1 MDKFEN
7 EVNIGFDI
15 GISSVGVT
23 VLETRTGKILES
35 MVSIFPSASAA
46 KNEERRGFRQSRR
59 LIRRKK
65 NRLRDTKELLK
76 KNNFLPINE
85 RACENPYELRVRGLS
100 EKLSRE
106 ELGAA
111 LLHLVKRRG
120 ISYALSDVEDEG
132 NTGSY
137 KEGINE
143 NQKLLKSKYPAEIQ
157 LSRLEDFG
165 KVRGQVKDEANN
177 HVLLNV
183 FPNSAYLS
191 EAKQLL
197 ETQKEYYSDITEEF
211 QEKFYSLIQ
220 RKREYSK
227 GPGSIHSPSDYG
239 IYKTNGDVLDNI
251 FEILIGKDQIFPN
264 EYRAAGNSF
273 TAQHFNVLNDLNN
286 LKIQKLETGKLSTEQ
301 KEAIIHLL
309 RNDSPK
315 AVNMLKIVAKVA
327 KVKTEDIAGYRIDRK
342 DKPEFHSMEVY
353 RKVRNLFLEKE
364 IDVAKW
370 PIDLWDRLGYTLT
383 LNTENGEIRRSIE
396 EKIRPDFPS
405 MNDEMVDMIIEN
417 SGAFKISSNN
427 KWHRFSLKTMRL
439 LIPEME
445 QSSKE
450 QMTLLN
456 EMGLLKENKR
466 DYSEKSKIN
475 SKDICE
481 YIYNPVVR
489 KSVRQTINIFNE
501 LVKKYRNIAYLI
513 IEMPRETNEEEERKN
528 KQKFQRENEKEKS
541 AAEKEFMSC
550 LGISEVHL
558 DSQYR
563 KIKKLRSQ
571 IRFWYQQEGK
581 CPYSGK
587 TIKPD
592 DLFFNNS
599 LFEIDHI
606 IPLSVSFDDSM
617 NNKVLCYAEMNQE
630 KMNQTPYAFMQLGQ
644 GQGFEVMRAL
654 INSNKRMSKTK
665 KNNLLFTE
673 NLEDIEVRKRFIAR
687 NLVDTRYASRV
698 VLNELQQY
706 VRSKKLD
713 TKVTVV
719 RGKFT
724 STLRNKWHLN
734 LEKTRDTH
742 YHHAVDASIIAAS
755 PMLKLWR
762 RSETIIPKKIGENTI
777 DTETGEI
784 LNDDQYKKD
793 VYELPYER
801 FANEV
806 RNQDKLVKFS
816 HQVDK
821 KKNRKVSDATIYAT
835 RTAQVGKDKSENEY
849 VLGKIA
855 NIYSEQGFKS
865 FKKVYESGSKEF
877 LMERKDPKTFEKLV
891 TILEKYPD
899 HIEEIQD
906 NGSVK
911 KIPISPFEY
920 YRRNNGP
927 ITKYAK
933 KNNGPVIRQ
942 MKFYDNKIGSAI
954 EITPDET
961 KNKKVILQSLKPWRT
976 DVYFNDE
983 TGLYEIMGIKYSD
996 LKFGKKSQYGIS
1008 KDQYEKI
1015 KIKEKISSN
1024 SEFVFSLYRNDRIK
1038 IIDTINDQD
1047 IELLFASRTNPA
1059 NLGYVELKPMDR
1071 SKFGS
1076 NEILKI
1082 FGKVTP
1088 NGQFVKSINKKGL
1101 KILKVNTDALGNP
1114 FYISKERETPS
1125 DILDNAF

>member
-1 MDKFEN
+1 MNTFEN

-46 KNEERRGFRQSRR
+46 KNAERRGFRQSRR

-65 NRLRDTKELLK
+65 TRLRDTKELLR
-76 KNNFLPINE
+76 KNNFVPSDE
-85 RACENPYELRVRGLS
+85 QFCENPYELRVRGLS
-100 EKLSRE
+100 KKISRE

-132 NTGSY
+132 NTSNY
-137 KEGINE
+137 RDSINE
-143 NQKLLKSKYPAEIQ
+143 NQKLLKIKYPAEIQ
-157 LSRLEDFG
+157 LSRLEEFG

-177 HVLLNV
+177 HILLNV
-183 FPNSAYLS
+183 FPNSAYLA

-197 ETQKEYYSDITEEF
+197 ETQKKYYSDITEEF
-211 QEKFYSLIQ
+211 QEEFYSLIQ

-227 GPGSIHSPSDYG
+227 GPGSINSPSDYG
-239 IYKTNGDVLDNI
+239 IYKTNGDILDNI
-251 FEILIGKDQIFPN
+251 FEILIGRDQIFPD

-286 LKIQKLETGKLSTEQ
+286 LKIQKLETGKLSIEQ
-301 KEAIIHLL
+301 KEEIVELL
-309 RNDSPK
+309 KNDSPK
-315 AVNMLKIVAKVA
+315 KVNMLKIVAKVA

-353 RKVRNLFLEKE
+353 RRVRNLFLEKE

-396 EKIRPDFPS
+396 EKIRPDFPVL
-405 MNDEMVDMIIEN
+405 DDKVVDAIIEN
-417 SGAFKISSNN
+417 SDAFKLSSIN

-450 QMTLLN
+450 QMTLLS

-466 DYSEKSKIN
+466 DYSKKNKIS
-475 SKDICE
+475 SKDVCE
-481 YIYNPVVR
+481 FIYNPVVR

-501 LVKKYRNIAYLI
+501 LVKKYKKIAYLV

-541 AAEKEFMSC
+541 DAEKEFMNR
-550 LGISEVHL
+550 LGISEVRL

-581 CPYSGK
+581 CPYSGR
-587 TIKPD
+587 TISPD

-617 NNKVLCYAEMNQE
+617 NNKVLCYAAMNQE
-630 KMNQTPYAFMQLGQ
+630 KMNQTPYAFMLLGK
-644 GQGFEVMRAL
+644 GQGFQAMRAM

-665 KNNLLFTE
+665 KSNLLFIE

-698 VLNELQQY
+698 ILNELQQF
-706 VRSKKLD
+706 VRSKNLD

-755 PMLKLWR
+755 PMLKLWK

-784 LNDDQYKKD
+784 LTNDQYKKD

-801 FANEV
+801 FAAEV

-835 RTAQVGKDKSENEY
+835 RTAQLGKDKSENEY

-855 NIYSEQGFKS
+855 DIYSEQGFKD
-865 FKKVYESGSKEF
+865 FKKVYEKESKEF
-877 LMERKDPKTFEKLV
+877 LMERNDPKTFEKLV
-891 TILEKYPD
+891 TILENSPD

-911 KIPISPFEY
+911 KISISPFEY
-920 YRRNNGP
+920 YRRNNGF

-942 MKFYDNKIGSAI
+942 MKYYDNKIGSAI

-961 KNKKVILQSLKPWRT
+961 KDKKVILQSLKPWRT
-976 DVYFNDE
+976 DVYFNE
-983 TGLYEIMGIKYSD
+983 EMGLYEIMGIKYSD

-1008 KDQYEKI
+1008 KEQYEI
-1015 KIKEKISSN
+1015 IRDKEKISSK
-1024 SEFVFSLYRNDRIK
+1024 SEFLFSLYRNDRIK
-1038 IIDTINDQD
+1038 IIDTINDQE

-1059 NLGYVELKPMDR
+1059 NLGYVELKPIDR
-1071 SKFGS
+1071 SKFKS

-1088 NGQFVKSINKKGL
+1088 DGRFVKSINKKGL
-1101 KILKVNTDALGNP
+1101 KILKVNTDTLGNP